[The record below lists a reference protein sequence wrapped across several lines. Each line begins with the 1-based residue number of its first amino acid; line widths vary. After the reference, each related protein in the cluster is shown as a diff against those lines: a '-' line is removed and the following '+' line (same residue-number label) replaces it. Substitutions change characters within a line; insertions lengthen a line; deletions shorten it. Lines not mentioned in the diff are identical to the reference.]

1 MENKIV
7 VIGSSNIDM
16 LMKMDHLP
24 SRGETVTDAVFQQVF
39 GGKGANQAV
48 AAARSGGDVAFINC
62 VGDDAYAKE
71 MVRNFKLDGINTEYV
86 FSETGVSSGTA
97 LIMIGEEGDNYLSVA
112 PGANYRLTPQYID
125 TVEELLKKAEILV
138 LQYEILPETLSYIL
152 QKADEHNVRVMLNFA
167 PAREIDRNLLSKVS
181 ILVVN
186 EVEAGFLTD
195 ITVDSEKKNK
205 EAAKALL
212 ELGIETVV
220 LTLGAEGS
228 FVAGNTGERL
238 IPAFEVRAVDTTAA
252 GDTYCGCLATA
263 LTEGKTMDQA
273 VVFASAGAALSVTKM
288 GAQPS
293 APSRKEIDSF
303 INSK

>member
-24 SRGETVTDAVFQQVF
+24 ARGETVTDAVFQQVF

-48 AAARSGGDVAFINC
+48 AAARSGGDVAFVNC

-97 LIMIGEEGDNYLSVA
+97 LIMIGEDGDNYLSVA

-138 LQYEILPETLSYIL
+138 LQYEILPETLGYIL

-167 PAREIDRNLLSKVS
+167 PARDIDRNLLSKVS

-186 EVEAGFLTD
+186 EVEAGFLAG
-195 ITVDSEKKNK
+195 ITVDSEKKIK
-205 EAAKALL
+205 KAAKALL

-228 FVAGNTGERL
+228 FVASNGGESH
-238 IPAFEVRAVDTTAA
+238 IPAFKVKAVDTTAA

-263 LTEGKTMDQA
+263 ITEGKSMDQA
-273 VVFASAGAALSVTKM
+273 VVFASAGAAISVTKM

-293 APSRKEIDSF
+293 APTRKEIDQF

>member
-24 SRGETVTDAVFQQVF
+24 ARGETVTDAVFHQVF

-97 LIMIGEEGDNYLSVA
+97 LIMIGEDGDNYLSVA

-138 LQYEILPETLSYIL
+138 LQYEILPETLAYVL

-167 PAREIDRNLLSKVS
+167 PARDIDRNLLSRVS

-186 EVEAGFLTD
+186 EVEAGFLAG
-195 ITVDSEKKNK
+195 ITVDSEKKIK

-212 ELGIETVV
+212 ELGVETVV
-220 LTLGAEGS
+220 LTLGADGS
-228 FVAGNTGERL
+228 FVASNGGESH
-238 IPAFEVRAVDTTAA
+238 IPAFKVKAMDTTAA

-263 LTEGKTMDQA
+263 LTEGKSMDQA
-273 VVFASAGAALSVTKM
+273 VVFASAGAAISVTKM

-293 APSRKEIDSF
+293 APTRKEIDKF

>member
-1 MENKIV
+1 MMNKIV

-24 SRGETVTDAVFQQVF
+24 ARGETVTDAVFQQVF

-48 AAARSGGDVAFINC
+48 AAARSGGDVAFVNC
-62 VGDDAYAKE
+62 VGDDAYAKT
-71 MVRNFKLDGINTEYV
+71 MVNNFKLDGINTEYV
-86 FSETGVSSGTA
+86 FSETGISSGTA

-138 LQYEILPETLSYIL
+138 LQYEILPETLAYTL
-152 QKADEHNVRVMLNFA
+152 QKAAEHNVRLMLNFA
-167 PAREIDRNLLSKVS
+167 PARNIDRKLLSKVD

-186 EVEAGFLTD
+186 EIEAGFLTNSK
-195 ITVDSEKKNK
+195 VESEKDM
-205 EAAKALL
+205 EQAAKELL
-212 ELGIETVV
+212 ELGVETVV

-228 FVAGNTGERL
+228 YVAGKESKRH
-238 IPAFEVRAVDTTAA
+238 IPAFKVTAIDTTAA

-273 VVFASAGAALSVTKM
+273 VVFASAGAAISVTKM

-293 APSRKEIDSF
+293 APTRKEIDSF
-303 INSK
+303 ISSK